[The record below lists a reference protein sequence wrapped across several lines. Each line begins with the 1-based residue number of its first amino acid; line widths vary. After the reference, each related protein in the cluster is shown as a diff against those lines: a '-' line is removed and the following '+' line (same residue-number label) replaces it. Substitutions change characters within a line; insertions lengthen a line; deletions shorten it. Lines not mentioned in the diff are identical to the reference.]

1 MVLVTYSLFGGSGG
15 TDVDDAVTYRLE
27 DGGTLSTTD
36 DVQSV
41 GEHGI
46 PSKMTYRH
54 EGGENLPALEMTIEV
69 RGGAPV
75 CTQVRLTA
83 TQAGHVRVKDVI
95 LLATLLESRVEDLAA
110 IAAWEPTT
118 RGSWSQRL
126 PDSDYQSKV
135 RTVRS
140 ARQAARRKLTPE
152 RLAKVAE
159 VYRETEGNKLDAIG
173 TEFGVSERTAAR
185 YVAEARKEGLLCG

>member
-1 MVLVTYSLFGGSGG
+1 VEGNG
-15 TDVDDAVTYRLE
+15 VDDVVAYRLE

-36 DVQSV
+36 DMQSV

-54 EGGENLPALEMTIEV
+54 EGGENQPALEMTIEV

-75 CTQVRLTA
+75 CTEVRLTA
-83 TQAGHVRVKDVI
+83 NQVGHVRVKDVI
-95 LLATLLESRVEDLAA
+95 LLASFLESRVEDLAV

-118 RGSWSQRL
+118 RGSWSQTL
-126 PDSDYQSKV
+126 PDSDYQAKV

-159 VYRETEGNKLDAIG
+159 VYRVTEGSKLDAIR
-173 TEFGVSERTAAR
+173 TEFSVSERTAAR
-185 YVAEARKEGLLCG
+185 YVAEARKQGLLDG